1 MNKNT
6 LINLRVNQDLK
17 EMFQQIVE
25 RDGFTM
31 SQVIEASMKD
41 VVIRNKIPLYILSK
55 IERKRDPIISIPYIK
70 DCVSGV
76 ISHNNKIKSVS
87 LFGSY
92 SKGTATPSSDVDL
105 FVDAEDNFSLFD
117 LADLQRELEKS
128 LGKKVDIVTRTDDEY
143 FTNHI
148 KKEKIQIYERGS

>member
-55 IERKRDPIISIPYIK
+55 IERKREPIISIPYIK
-70 DCVSGV
+70 ECVVKIMPQFS
-76 ISHNNKIKSVS
+76 KIKNAS

-105 FVDAEDNFSLFD
+105 FIDIDDNFSLFD

>member
-1 MNKNT
+1 MP
-6 LINLRVNQDLK
+6 Q
-17 EMFQQIVE
+17 F
-25 RDGFTM
+25 
-31 SQVIEASMKD
+31 
-41 VVIRNKIPLYILSK
+41 SK
-55 IERKRDPIISIPYIK
+55 IK
-70 DCVSGV
+70 
-76 ISHNNKIKSVS
+76 NAS

-105 FVDAEDNFSLFD
+105 FIDIDDNFSLFD